1 LGGKLGYKCNKK
13 IWSKI
18 KPGLKLGL
26 KNLVFYDNNLF
37 YNPYI
42 RDILNQLIQLKNQ
55 KKIGWC
61 ESQSGFDGRILLE
74 NPDLAILMKKAGF
87 RYPRIAWDWSYN
99 QWPEIEQQ
107 IEILKEAGY
116 NSMDIYVFIIYNWDF
131 DFLEMEKKRIKCWEW
146 NVQISDCR
154 NRPLTQLYDHYK
166 PLIDQSDRKGYYI
179 HSNWTDAE
187 VKQFRKNVRR
197 QNICVRQRVP
207 YHSKLLETTKNYT
220 KDEFLMFK
228 TMSIKEVIYYLPD
241 LWIPSEITPPINREK
256 WIVKKIIKPIEKPL
270 INPIIQ
276 TPNQTV
282 DLLVAKL

>member
-1 LGGKLGYKCNKK
+1 M
-13 IWSKI
+13 
-18 KPGLKLGL
+18 
-26 KNLVFYDNNLF
+26 F